1 MFTRK
6 QYNLIAK
13 ILKYKGSELLSL
25 DAITGKDISQGMG
38 TISNIAEYFAYY
50 TAKDFPHFKQ
60 KFLDNCK
67 GD

>member
-13 ILKYKGSELLSL
+13 ILKHKDSELLSL
-25 DAITGKDISQGMG
+25 DAITGKDISQGIE
-38 TISNIAEYFAYY
+38 TISDIAEYFAYY
-50 TAKDFPHFKQ
+50 VAKDFPHWKQ

-67 GD
+67 GN